1 MQIKLPKLRKV
12 NLQRTKKKIFLLTD
26 DILAPSGVGT
36 IAKELVFGTVDH
48 FDWVQLAYSRSWKG
62 C

>member
-48 FDWVQLAYSRSWKG
+48 FD
-62 C
+62 